1 MATRSAR
8 CTLQASP
15 RVTNVLA
22 VMRGTGVDRRS
33 YAGARLNYV
42 VCEQR
47 GAADRRLTKSV
58 PCPADAWRRRQARLL
73 IQRICRA
80 VRPLRPSTEVFAEQ
94 AGNTRYPNVICLAVA
109 QFT

>member
-1 MATRSAR
+1 MDQRLECSMLRIAGIAVFVSLLVGVHAGRV
-8 CTLQASP
+8 QAH
-15 RVTNVLA
+15 A
-22 VMRGTGVDRRS
+22 
-33 YAGARLNYV
+33 
-42 VCEQR
+42 
-47 GAADRRLTKSV
+47 RLTKSV